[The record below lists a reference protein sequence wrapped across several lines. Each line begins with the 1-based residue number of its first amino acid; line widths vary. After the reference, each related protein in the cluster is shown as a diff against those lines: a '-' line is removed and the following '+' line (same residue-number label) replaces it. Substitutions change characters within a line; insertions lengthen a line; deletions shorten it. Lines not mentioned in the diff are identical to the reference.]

1 MTPEQNTRRSNSPE
15 IVLVEYAGTA
25 PARAELHKRDPTRP
39 HIVKVVYCHSRT
51 AAWIDEK
58 RILGFEEARG

>member
-1 MTPEQNTRRSNSPE
+1 MESRKTNSPE
-15 IVLVEYAGTA
+15 IVLVEYTATA
-25 PARAELHKRDPTRP
+25 PARAELRERHPTRP

-58 RILGFEEARG
+58 RIIGFEEPHG